1 MNSTSTPVRLY
12 RMVTPESECPW
23 GLKASALLRDRGIEF
38 EDIQLRSRAE
48 VDQFKAQQGVATT
61 PQIFFGA
68 DRIGGYSD
76 LATKLNAPIQ
86 STKPSY
92 QPVIALFSV
101 AGLIS
106 LSLSLGMPGFMGIS
120 LSMLASLK
128 LMDIKTFAASFA
140 TYDLIS
146 QAFKPYGKLYPFLE
160 LGIGLGFLSGLA
172 PMATGIGSMLV
183 GVTGATSIIKAV
195 YIEKRSLNC
204 ACVGGN
210 SKLPLGV
217 VSIAENTMMVLM
229 GIMLI
234 ATTTGM
240 KPVGELQRADR
251 GSMAILQGDRVLAID
266 GTIHRSRSQ
275 EFIQ

>member
-1 MNSTSTPVRLY
+1 MNVTLTTVKLY

-23 GLKASALLRDRGIEF
+23 GLKAAALLTEKGIEF
-38 EDIQLRSRAE
+38 EETQLRSRAE
-48 VDQFKAQQGVATT
+48 VDAFKVQYGVATT

-76 LATKLNAPIQ
+76 LAAKLNTPIR
-86 STKPSY
+86 SSKISY

-106 LSLSLGMPGFMGIS
+106 LSLSLGMPGFMGVS

-128 LMDIKTFAASFA
+128 LMDIQAFAASFA
-140 TYDLIS
+140 SYDLITKI
-146 QAFKPYGKLYPFLE
+146 FKPYGKLYPFLE
-160 LGIGLGFLSGLA
+160 LGIGLGFLSGVF
-172 PMATGIGSMLV
+172 PIATGVGALLV
-183 GVTGATSIIKAV
+183 GVAGATSIVKAV

-217 VSIAENTMMVLM
+217 VSIAENVMMVLM
-229 GIMLI
+229 GLMLI
-234 ATTTGM
+234 ASAMGM
-240 KPVGELQRADR
+240 K
-251 GSMAILQGDRVLAID
+251 
-266 GTIHRSRSQ
+266 
-275 EFIQ
+275 